1 LAAPTSS
8 ARKRT
13 LFWECDGYRRF
24 AYEST
29 IVSHEPP
36 NQVALDNQA
45 LHDSAPL
52 KVLLLRGAA
61 KIIL

>member
-13 LFWECDGYRRF
+13 LYRRF